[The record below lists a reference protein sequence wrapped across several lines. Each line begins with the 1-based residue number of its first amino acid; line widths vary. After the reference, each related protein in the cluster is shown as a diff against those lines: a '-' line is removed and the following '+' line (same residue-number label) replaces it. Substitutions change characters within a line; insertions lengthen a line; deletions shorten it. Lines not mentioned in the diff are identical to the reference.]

1 MFKCL
6 KFKEIT
12 KKHMADKSRLEMELN
27 LLKDSH
33 AQELE
38 DLEANYNEKLLV
50 EYEKYEVLQKELIQ
64 TNLEL
69 EK

>member
-1 MFKCL
+1 
-6 KFKEIT
+6 
-12 KKHMADKSRLEMELN
+12 MADKSKLEMEIK

-38 DLEANYNEKLLV
+38 ELEANYNEKLLV
-50 EYEKYEVLQKELIQ
+50 EYEKYDVLQKELFK
-64 TNLEL
+64 TNSKL

>member
-1 MFKCL
+1 
-6 KFKEIT
+6 
-12 KKHMADKSRLEMELN
+12 MADKSRLEMELN

-38 DLEANYNEKLLV
+38 EMEANYNEKLLY
-50 EYEKYEVLQKELIQ
+50 EYEKYETLQNELIK

>member
-1 MFKCL
+1 
-6 KFKEIT
+6 
-12 KKHMADKSRLEMELN
+12 MANKSRLEMELN

-38 DLEANYNEKLLV
+38 DLEANFNKKLLF
-50 EYEKYEVLQKELIQ
+50 EYEKYDQLQKELTR